1 MLYERS
7 NASFDLA
14 GFVFD
19 TNHRKAKE
27 IPELIKMVRE
37 GMQTSTDTVT
47 AIIFLIAF
55 GIGMLVTGFNFTTGT
70 SISREGKVFIS

>member
-1 MLYERS
+1 
-7 NASFDLA
+7 
-14 GFVFD
+14 
-19 TNHRKAKE
+19 
-27 IPELIKMVRE
+27 MVRE